1 MTDTEMIDCP
11 DKGRQLARLR
21 AIMHRLRAPGGCP
34 WDAEQTHGSLVSNL
48 IEEAYET
55 VDAIQRCDMEHLRE
69 ELGDLLLQ
77 VVFHSELAEEAGR
90 FDLDE
95 VARGI
100 SDKLVRRHPHVFG
113 ASGVTTTDG
122 VLKQWDEIKR
132 GEKGDEAEPYLH
144 GTGKGLPALLRASKL
159 QKKAAKVGFDW
170 PTQSGVL
177 AKIREEVMELEAAVD
192 EQDLE
197 AVDEELGDLLFS
209 VVNLARFRKADPEVL
224 LAAANAKF
232 ERRFN
237 EMERLLAASG
247 MSLEAA
253 GAERMDEAWEA
264 QATALANVALVEQVR
279 QGHSFRFWRPA
290 AGDAG
295 LERWALAMLERLGIA
310 HLAKRRPA
318 MLSGGQQQRVAIAR
332 ALVHSPRLLICD
344 EPTSALDSESGAVTM
359 ALLKEVALAGDR
371 CVVVV
376 THDAR
381 IFSFANRIATMADGR
396 VTSLS
401 TPPISQP

>member
-1 MTDTEMIDCP
+1 MTDAEMIDCP
-11 DKGRQLARLR
+11 DKDRQLARLR

-55 VDAIQRCDMEHLRE
+55 VDAIQRCDMEHLCE

-100 SDKLVRRHPHVFG
+100 SDKLVRRHPHVFA
-113 ASGVTTTDG
+113 ASGVTGTDD

-192 EQDLE
+192 AQDLE

-232 ERRFN
+232 EHRFN
-237 EMERLLAASG
+237 EMERLLATAG
-247 MSLEAA
+247 VPLETA
-253 GAERMDEAWEA
+253 GAARMDEAWE
-264 QATALANVALVEQVR
+264 Q
-279 QGHSFRFWRPA
+279 
-290 AGDAG
+290 
-295 LERWALAMLERLGIA
+295 
-310 HLAKRRPA
+310 AKRTV
-318 MLSGGQQQRVAIAR
+318 G
-332 ALVHSPRLLICD
+332 
-344 EPTSALDSESGAVTM
+344 
-359 ALLKEVALAGDR
+359 
-371 CVVVV
+371 
-376 THDAR
+376 
-381 IFSFANRIATMADGR
+381 
-396 VTSLS
+396 
-401 TPPISQP
+401 